1 MKTNQEYKN
10 AALAALKG
18 NWTQAVLAG
27 FAFFAISIV
36 LNMQSA
42 SNPEGVFAS
51 LVSLVG
57 SICLVM
63 SLCVGLCTA

>member
-27 FAFFAISIV
+27 LAV
-36 LNMQSA
+36 VQS
-42 SNPEGVFAS
+42 
-51 LVSLVG
+51 LW
-57 SICLVM
+57 
-63 SLCVGLCTA
+63 